1 MLLLRWKRF
10 WFLSLGILLFSGVVS
25 LMLFNLS
32 ESISFFY
39 LPSDVARVV
48 ASNREI
54 KVGGIIKAIKKSK
67 DGVRFLLSDG
77 AAEIEVLYE
86 GILPSLVQDGIN
98 VVVVARFEGGLLL
111 AKRVLVKHD
120 ERYYPPE
127 DFIKSVRGE

>member
-10 WFLSLGILLFSGVVS
+10 WFLSLGLLLFSGAVS
-25 LMLFNLS
+25 LMLFSLS

-39 LPSDVARVV
+39 LPSDVARAV
-48 ASNREI
+48 ASNKEI

-67 DGVRFLLSDG
+67 DGVRFLLSDD

-86 GILPSLVQDGIN
+86 GILPSLVQDGTN
-98 VVVVARFEGGLLL
+98 VVVVARFEGGLLF
-111 AKRVLVKHD
+111 AKKVLVKHD

-127 DFIKSVRGE
+127 DFIKPIRGE